1 MAAGSTVEVA
11 GQPTDATTEERP
23 ARARTAR
30 LLARRSPAVLAGAA
44 LFAVTFGLLVG
55 RPVGHADEAWFLWV
69 LTRVSSGQTLYR
81 DVYFVSTPLPAWLG
95 VAAVRVF
102 GSQILVTRAL
112 TTLCF
117 TGSVALGWVAA
128 RRCGVGVWGRLLLA
142 SAFVV
147 YASPLTNFASFYS
160 SLAVLFALGSLVAL
174 LRWLDAHSVDPV
186 RARRELDVAGA
197 LAGLSFAS
205 KPNIGLV
212 AVAAIAALVVAAGV
226 GERRPWLRDAVRLV
240 VPFAAVSALAV
251 LIVALNGAWSGF
263 TADVFTGKAH
273 YLDVF
278 TGGYLPGLRHVERT
292 LPFFGPP
299 AAAYA
304 NRLWYTASLLPI
316 GAACAVIAA
325 FVKTTGPRRLYAA
338 ALAAFAV
345 VGAIG
350 LIPRGGPQHLTETA
364 PLFLVVIAGSTALLA
379 PSLTARAVRRG
390 LAVVLA
396 GWFAIATV
404 AIVVRSV
411 EPLPQRAESLT
422 GLPHMV
428 GAAVADHTIRGV
440 HIVGAAARRAHATN
454 LFIIRPDASYYYLTA
469 QLTDPTPFDFPG
481 VSDLGR
487 DDQDGV
493 IRLLRG
499 GSVQWVCVSRPP
511 KRSAYVS
518 PTRPMRLEAYV
529 RHTFVFTT
537 HVRICDLY
545 RFPTGS
551 PGRR

>member
-1 MAAGSTVEVA
+1 MAVGSGVEVA
-11 GQPTDATTEERP
+11 GQPIDATTKK
-23 ARARTAR
+23 RTGCVRSGR
-30 LLARRSPAVLAGAA
+30 LNALWSPAVLAGVV

-69 LTRVSSGQTLYR
+69 LTRVSGGQTLYH

-95 VAAVRVF
+95 VVAVRLF

-117 TGSVALGWVAA
+117 TGSVALGWVVA
-128 RRCGVGVWGRLLLA
+128 RRCGVRVWGRVLLA
-142 SAFVV
+142 GAFVV

-160 SLAVLFALGSLVAL
+160 SLAVLLALGSLVAL
-174 LRWLDAHSVDPV
+174 LRWIDDHSLDPV
-186 RARRELDVAGA
+186 RARRHLVVAGA

-205 KPNIGLV
+205 KPNVGLV
-212 AVAAIAALVVAAGV
+212 AVAAIVGVIVAAGV
-226 GERRPWLRDAVRLV
+226 GERQAGGRDVARVAAS
-240 VPFAAVSALAV
+240 FAAVGAVTV
-251 LIVALNGAWSGF
+251 LIVVANGAWSGF

-278 TGGYLPGLRHVERT
+278 TGGYLPGLRNVERT

-304 NRLWYTASLLPI
+304 NRLWYTASLIPI
-316 GAACAVIAA
+316 IAAFTVIAA
-325 FVKTTGPRRLYAA
+325 VLRTSGPRRLSAA

-379 PSLTARAVRRG
+379 PALTARNLRRG
-390 LAVVLA
+390 LAGVLA
-396 GWFAIATV
+396 TWLAIATV
-404 AIVVRSV
+404 AVVARAV
-411 EPLPQRAESLT
+411 EPLPQRSESLT
-422 GLPHMV
+422 GLPHVV

-440 HIVGAAARRAHATN
+440 HIVASQVRRAHATD

-481 VSDLGR
+481 ISDLGR
-487 DDQDGV
+487 GDQDGV
-493 IRLLRG
+493 IRLLRT
-499 GSVQWVCVSRPP
+499 GSVHWVCVAPP
-511 KRSAYVS
+511 AKRSTYFS
-518 PTRPMRLEAYV
+518 PTRPVRLEAYV

-537 HVRICDLY
+537 RLRICDLY